1 MPLASPLRL
10 AVAVPTLPRV
20 CQRAGVKRKR
30 SSTPAVRRGIFLEPT
45 SRRKIEMRQ
54 PDAMVMRG
62 QATRSNS
69 TPGWRVAARL
79 RVITY
84 IAAASSLLL
93 MLVLA
98 RLYPD
103 LNRTEI
109 PDWRPL
115 ISLADEAANRGDWY
129 GARHL
134 YLQVDRVAYWRQDW
148 EGLVAAACRI
158 HQLDGVNRPYSRAL
172 SILFRASMTAERAE
186 SRRGLVTVAKSLSL
200 LGSDEAASAVLARIQ
215 PSWPEEAISFDNLT
229 LLGGCSR
236 SQHPDRGSTASASLQ

>member
-1 MPLASPLRL
+1 
-10 AVAVPTLPRV
+10 
-20 CQRAGVKRKR
+20 
-30 SSTPAVRRGIFLEPT
+30 
-45 SRRKIEMRQ
+45 MRQ

-69 TPGWRVAARL
+69 TPCRRVAARY

-84 IAAASSLLL
+84 VMAASPLLL
-93 MLVLA
+93 LLVLA

-115 ISLADEAANRGDWY
+115 ISLADEASNRGDRY
-129 GARHL
+129 QARHL
-134 YLQVDRVAYWRQDW
+134 YLQVDRVAYWRKDW

-158 HQLDGVNRPYSRAL
+158 NQLDGVTRPYSRAL
-172 SILFRASMTAERAE
+172 SILFRASTTAERAQ

-229 LLGGCSR
+229 WLGGCSR
-236 SQHPDRGSTASASLQ
+236 SQHPDKGSTASAFLQ

>member
-1 MPLASPLRL
+1 
-10 AVAVPTLPRV
+10 
-20 CQRAGVKRKR
+20 
-30 SSTPAVRRGIFLEPT
+30 
-45 SRRKIEMRQ
+45 MRQ

-109 PDWRPL
+109 LDWRPL

-200 LGSDEAASAVLARIQ
+200 LGSDEAASAVLVRIQ
-215 PSWPEEAISFDNLT
+215 PSWPEEAISFDNLP

-236 SQHPDRGSTASASLQ
+236 SQHPDRGSIASASLQ

>member
-1 MPLASPLRL
+1 MGKRNFSWAPQGRAKNKAKKKSATACANPLPPSIITKMPLASPLRL
-10 AVAVPTLPRV
+10 ADAVPTLPRV
-20 CQRAGVKRKR
+20 RLLAGVKKNAIIDPGGASRD
-30 SSTPAVRRGIFLEPT
+30 FLRTYVQEE
-45 SRRKIEMRQ
+45 KEMRQ
-54 PDAMVMRG
+54 PEAMVMRG

-69 TPGWRVAARL
+69 TPYWRVAARF

-84 IAAASSLLL
+84 VAAASSLLL

-134 YLQVDRVAYWRQDW
+134 Y
-148 EGLVAAACRI
+148 
-158 HQLDGVNRPYSRAL
+158 
-172 SILFRASMTAERAE
+172 F
-186 SRRGLVTVAKSLSL
+186 
-200 LGSDEAASAVLARIQ
+200 
-215 PSWPEEAISFDNLT
+215 
-229 LLGGCSR
+229 
-236 SQHPDRGSTASASLQ
+236 

>member
-1 MPLASPLRL
+1 
-10 AVAVPTLPRV
+10 
-20 CQRAGVKRKR
+20 
-30 SSTPAVRRGIFLEPT
+30 
-45 SRRKIEMRQ
+45 MRQ

-69 TPGWRVAARL
+69 TLGWRVAARF

-115 ISLADEAANRGDWY
+115 ISLADEAANRGDRY

-148 EGLVAAACRI
+148 EGLVAAACRL

-200 LGSDEAASAVLARIQ
+200 LGSDEAASAVLVRIQ

-236 SQHPDRGSTASASLQ
+236 SQHPDRGSTVSASLQ

>member
-1 MPLASPLRL
+1 M
-10 AVAVPTLPRV
+10 
-20 CQRAGVKRKR
+20 Q
-30 SSTPAVRRGIFLEPT
+30 
-45 SRRKIEMRQ
+45 Q
-54 PDAMVMRG
+54 PDAMMMRG
-62 QATRSNS
+62 QAIRSNA
-69 TPGWRVAARL
+69 TPCWHVAARF

-93 MLVLA
+93 VLVLA

-115 ISLADEAANRGDWY
+115 ISLADEASNKGDRY
-129 GARHL
+129 QARHL
-134 YLQVDRVAYWRQDW
+134 YLQVDRVAYWRKDW

-158 HQLDGVNRPYSRAL
+158 NQLDGVNRPHSMAL
-172 SILFRASMTAERAE
+172 AILFRASTTAERAQ
-186 SRRGLVTVAKSLSL
+186 SRQGIVAVAKSLSL

-215 PSWPEEAISFDNLT
+215 PSWPEEAITFDHLT

-236 SQHPDRGSTASASLQ
+236 SQHLDRASLTSASLP

>member
-1 MPLASPLRL
+1 M
-10 AVAVPTLPRV
+10 
-20 CQRAGVKRKR
+20 RAPPPARAANDGQARKL
-30 SSTPAVRRGIFLEPT
+30 RRGCCASQT
-45 SRRKIEMRQ
+45 
-54 PDAMVMRG
+54 MVMRG

-69 TPGWRVAARL
+69 TPYWRVAARL

-84 IAAASSLLL
+84 IATASSLLL

-186 SRRGLVTVAKSLSL
+186 SRRGVVTVAKSLSL
-200 LGSDEAASAVLARIQ
+200 LGSDEAASAVLVRIQ

-236 SQHPDRGSTASASLQ
+236 SQDPDRGSIALLLYNEGGRQQLGGAMAWGRDR